1 MFYLKLTI
9 GIFIALLATR
19 LVPHPPNFTS
29 VIALSFY
36 VPLIFGSISISIVL
50 LSFVISDLFIGFHNV
65 LFFTWGSVILIGL
78 FSKFFTSLNL
88 ILRIFGVTLGALI
101 FFITSNFG
109 VWLSGGYGYTYSGLI
124 ECYFLAIPFFYNTLI
139 STIIYAF
146 LIEFI
151 IFIYQKK
158 FQSQINFKS

>member
-1 MFYLKLTI
+1 MNYLKISL
-9 GIFIALLATR
+9 GIFIALAVTR
-19 LVPHPPNFTS
+19 LIPHPPNFTS
-29 VIALSFY
+29 LIALSFY

-50 LSFVISDLFIGFHNV
+50 LSFVISDLFIGFHNL

-78 FSKFFTSLNL
+78 FSKFFSSSNL
-88 ILRIFGVTLGALI
+88 ILRIFGVTSGALI

-124 ECYFLAIPFFYNTLI
+124 ECYFLAIPFFHNTLI

-158 FQSQINFKS
+158 FQSQINL

>member
-9 GIFIALLATR
+9 GIFIALLVTR

-36 VPLIFGSISISIVL
+36 VPLIFGLMSMPIVL

-88 ILRIFGVTLGALI
+88 ILRIFGVTSGALI
-101 FFITSNFG
+101 FFIISNFG
-109 VWLSGGYGYTYSGLI
+109 VWL
-124 ECYFLAIPFFYNTLI
+124 
-139 STIIYAF
+139 
-146 LIEFI
+146 
-151 IFIYQKK
+151 
-158 FQSQINFKS
+158 

>member
-1 MFYLKLTI
+1 MYYFKVAI
-9 GIFIALLATR
+9 GVLIALSASR
-19 LVPHPPNFTS
+19 FIPHPPNFTNL
-29 VIALSFY
+29 IALSFY
-36 VPLIFGSISISIVL
+36 IPLFFGLRFIPA
-50 LSFVISDLFIGFHNV
+50 VILGFALTDMFIGFHNTI
-65 LFFTWGSVILIGL
+65 FFTWGSVVLIGL

-88 ILRIFGVTLGALI
+88 ILRIFGVTSGALI
-101 FFITSNFG
+101 FFIVSNFG

-158 FQSQINFKS
+158 FQSQINL